1 MRSQLLSIKDELSK
15 SVREGTYDCATWW
28 KANHKQYP
36 TLAIVAM
43 NLFCIPATSANCER
57 AFSTLTNVVTKK
69 RNRLHA
75 ETTRRLTFLKQN
87 LQYMPDYTTYSEEY
101 ETATQTTQ
109 TGNDNDKDLEDY
121 ELDQWDE

>member
-1 MRSQLLSIKDELSK
+1 MAK
-15 SVREGTYDCATWW
+15 
-28 KANHKQYP
+28 
-36 TLAIVAM
+36 VAK
-43 NLFCIPATSANCER
+43 NLFGIPATSANCER
-57 AFSTLTNVVTKK
+57 AFSTLTNVVTKR

-87 LQYMPDYTTYSEEY
+87 LQYMPVHTTYSEEY